1 MQTKLMCP
9 LKMHEYSK
17 NRTGAPPASCGAQP
31 TWKTPSVTC
40 YFGEQIF
47 QEPSTIPDK
56 TGYYGEVVGVCNV
69 AIQLFTQNLTKI
81 NEAKGKGEKK
91 AHRDFFSCT
100 YL

>member
-1 MQTKLMCP
+1 MCP

-40 YFGEQIF
+40 SFREQIF
-47 QEPSTIPDK
+47 QEQSTIPDK
-56 TGYYGEVVGVCNV
+56 SGYYGEVVGYVMW
-69 AIQLFTQNLTKI
+69 QHTFSDRTLLKLMKQK
-81 NEAKGKGEKK
+81 ERKKK
-91 AHRDFFSCT
+91 AHRDFFSSA